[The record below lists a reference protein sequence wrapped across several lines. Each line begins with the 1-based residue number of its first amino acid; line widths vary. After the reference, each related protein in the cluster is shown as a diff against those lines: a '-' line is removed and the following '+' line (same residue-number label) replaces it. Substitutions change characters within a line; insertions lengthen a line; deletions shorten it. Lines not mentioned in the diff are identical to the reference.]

1 MLIRHA
7 EKPAKDF
14 APYGVTA
21 DGERSKESLEVRG
34 WQRAGALANLMD
46 PTNGRFQHRAL
57 ARPQFLFA
65 SKPLRRRGSRRPVE
79 TLVPLAQ
86 KLAVRINTGFQRA
99 ETEEMVAE
107 VVACKG
113 VVLICWQREYI
124 PEIASLILDSDKIAP
139 RDWPD
144 DCFDMI
150 WVFDLLPSR
159 AKYTFKQVPQQLLD
173 GDLSSPIK

>member
-1 MLIRHA
+1 
-7 EKPAKDF
+7 
-14 APYGVTA
+14 
-21 DGERSKESLEVRG
+21 
-34 WQRAGALANLMD
+34 MD
-46 PTNGRFQHRAL
+46 PTNGRYQHAAL

-86 KLAVRINTGFQRA
+86 KLAVRINTSFQRA
-99 ETEEMVAE
+99 EIEDMVEE

-124 PEIASLILDSDKIAP
+124 PAIASLILDSDKIAP

-144 DCFDMI
+144 DCFDVI
-150 WVFDLLPSR
+150 WVFDLHPSR
-159 AKYTFKQVPQQLLD
+159 ARYTLKQVPQQLLD
-173 GDLSSPIK
+173 GDLTSPIR